1 MFKIVS
7 SGLTLILTLLLR
19 SWGLITGKFA
29 VCLDYHLARVSLSMQ
44 APVMLHWSE
53 PWGSGICRFVHLKAF
68 LQGRSL
74 TQHTC
79 ARVNLCTY
87 RCRDVHDYLNTRMTA
102 KRQLIPKCFS
112 LWNLLHY
119 FIILSSVSVRKRE
132 ACPPLKISWSVLT
145 VVNNYLLRRMFGF
158 LHVNACHVKLM
169 VDMPE
174 GLPSMN
180 CDHLYWE
187 KKPWLKGGSGSVT
200 IIEAG

>member
-1 MFKIVS
+1 MFRFN
-7 SGLTLILTLLLR
+7 THPNTAAEELR
-19 SWGLITGKFA
+19 TNYRKVCHLPWLPFGKGVPLHAGTGDAPLKWALRQRNLQICAFKGFSA
-29 VCLDYHLARVSLSMQ
+29 KQKPDTAHL
-44 APVMLHWSE
+44 
-53 PWGSGICRFVHLKAF
+53 C
-68 LQGRSL
+68 
-74 TQHTC
+74 TC
-79 ARVNLCTY
+79 ESFCTY
-87 RCRDVHDYLNTRMTA
+87 RCRDVHDYLNTSMTT

-158 LHVNACHVKLM
+158 LHVNACHVTLM
-169 VDMPE
+169 VDTPE

-180 CDHLYWE
+180 CDGLYWK
-187 KKPWLKGGSGSVT
+187 KKPWLKGGTGSVT